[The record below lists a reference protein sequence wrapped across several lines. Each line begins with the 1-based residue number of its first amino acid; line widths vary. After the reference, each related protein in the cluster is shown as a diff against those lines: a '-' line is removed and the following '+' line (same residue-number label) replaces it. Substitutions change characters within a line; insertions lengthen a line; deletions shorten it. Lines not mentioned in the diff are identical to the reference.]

1 MKTFLDD
8 QFLLSNDTAA
18 KLYHEYAK
26 GMPIIDYHCHL
37 SPREIYEN
45 KTFKNITEVWLYGDH
60 YKWRAMRANG
70 IAEEFITGDASDE
83 EKFSAWAKTV
93 PMTIGNPLYHW
104 THLELRRFFGIYE
117 LLDENSAPEIW
128 RNVNEQ
134 LNGKGFGARD
144 LIEKSNVETVVTTD
158 DPTDSLEYHLKLKED
173 DYNVSV
179 LPGFRP
185 DKALEINQEGFSG
198 WVKKLEDASGLA
210 ISDYD
215 DFLKALKNR
224 IGFFH
229 EAGGRISDH
238 AINEMMYVDADLKDV
253 QPIFAKVMNGERVTV
268 EEECKFKSYT
278 LHFLGECYA
287 EKGWAMQL
295 HINALRNNSSKMYAK
310 LGPDTGYDAINDQD
324 IAKPL
329 CRFLDS
335 LDRKGALPK
344 MILYSLNPRDYVV
357 LSSLSG
363 SFQDGR
369 TPGKIQHG
377 TAWWFN
383 DTKDGM
389 LEQMKTLANIGLLS
403 RFIGML
409 TDSRSFLSYT
419 RHEYFRRLLCDVIG
433 SWAENGEAPN
443 DIELLGQIVKG
454 ISYENAKHYFQFEV
468 KDRLKA

>member
-1 MKTFLDD
+1 MKAFLADD
-8 QFLLSNDTAA
+8 FLLTNDTAA

-37 SPREIYEN
+37 SPKEIFEN
-45 KTFKNITEVWLYGDH
+45 KTFKNITEAWLYGDH

-70 IAEEFITGDASDE
+70 IAEEYITGNASDE
-83 EKFSAWAKTV
+83 EKFNAWAKTV

-104 THLELRRFFGIYE
+104 THLELRRFFGVYE
-117 LLDENSAPEIW
+117 LLDEKSAPAIW
-128 RNVNEQ
+128 SNVNEQ
-134 LNGKGFGARD
+134 LNGAGFGARD

-158 DPTDSLEYHLKLKED
+158 DPTDSLEYHLKLKND
-173 DYNVSV
+173 DFRVSV

-185 DKALEINQEGFSG
+185 DKALEINQEGFTG
-198 WVKKLEDASGLA
+198 WVEKLEEASGIA
-210 ISDYD
+210 ISGYA
-215 DFLKALKNR
+215 DFLEALKNR
-224 IGFFH
+224 IEFFH

-238 AINEMMYVDADLKDV
+238 AINQMTYTDTDEKEVR
-253 QPIFAKVMNGERVTV
+253 PIFAKAMNGETVTP
-268 EEECKFKSYT
+268 EEETAFKSFT
-278 LHFLGECYA
+278 LHVLGACYA

-295 HINALRNNSSKMYAK
+295 HINALRNNSSKMYAR

-335 LDRKGALPK
+335 LDRIDALPK
-344 MILYSLNPRDYVV
+344 TILYSLNPRDNVV
-357 LSSLSG
+357 ISSLAG

-369 TPGKIQHG
+369 VPGKIQHG

-389 LEQMKTLANIGLLS
+389 HEQMKSLANIGLLS

-433 SWAENGEAPN
+433 GWSENGEAP
-443 DIELLGQIVKG
+443 DDLELLGRIVKG
-454 ISYENAKHYFQFEV
+454 ISYENAKQYFQFEV

>member
-1 MKTFLDD
+1 MKAFLADD
-8 QFLLSNDTAA
+8 FLLTNDTAA

-37 SPREIYEN
+37 SPKEIFEN
-45 KTFKNITEVWLYGDH
+45 KTFKNITEAWLYGDH

-70 IAEEFITGDASDE
+70 IAEEYITGNASDE
-83 EKFSAWAKTV
+83 EKFNAWAKTV

-104 THLELRRFFGIYE
+104 THLELRRFFGVYE
-117 LLDENSAPEIW
+117 LLDEKSAPAIW
-128 RNVNEQ
+128 SNVNEQ
-134 LNGKGFGARD
+134 LNGAGFGARD

-158 DPTDSLEYHLKLKED
+158 DPTDSLEYHLKLKND
-173 DYNVSV
+173 DFRVSV

-185 DKALEINQEGFSG
+185 DKALEINQEGFTG
-198 WVKKLEDASGLA
+198 WVEKLEEASGIA
-210 ISDYD
+210 ISGYA
-215 DFLKALKNR
+215 DFLEALKNR
-224 IGFFH
+224 IEFFH

-238 AINEMMYVDADLKDV
+238 AINQMTYTDTDEKEVR
-253 QPIFAKVMNGERVTV
+253 PIFAKAMNGETVTP
-268 EEECKFKSYT
+268 EEETAFKSFT
-278 LHFLGECYA
+278 LHVLGACYA

-295 HINALRNNSSKMYAK
+295 HINALRNNSSKMYAR

-335 LDRKGALPK
+335 LDRIDALPK
-344 MILYSLNPRDYVV
+344 TILYSLNPRDNVV
-357 LSSLSG
+357 ISSLAG

-369 TPGKIQHG
+369 VPGKIQHG
-377 TAWWFN
+377 TAWWLN

-389 LEQMKTLANIGLLS
+389 HEQMKSLANIGLLS

-433 SWAENGEAPN
+433 GWAENGEAP
-443 DIELLGQIVKG
+443 DDLELLGRIVKG
-454 ISYENAKHYFQFEV
+454 ISYENAKQYFQFEV